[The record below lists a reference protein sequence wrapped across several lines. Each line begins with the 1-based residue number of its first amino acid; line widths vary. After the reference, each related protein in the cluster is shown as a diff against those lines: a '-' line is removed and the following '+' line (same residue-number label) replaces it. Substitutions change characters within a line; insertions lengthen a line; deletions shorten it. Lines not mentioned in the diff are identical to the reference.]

1 MIRPLRFLPALLL
14 LVLAAFAAL
23 LSADVR
29 SWERTMRS
37 DDALVAIQPRDAT
50 FAPPVQVPYD
60 AAERL
65 LGLRDDVEVGKALAQ
80 FRTASALPIRLD
92 NAEQVAAVRSH
103 AENALAEIARTTHD
117 PRIASQAETL
127 LGVMTFADLAQ
138 PVGVTGITQT
148 GIGRSQADAAL
159 ANFAEA
165 VRIDPDNATAKYD
178 LELLLRA
185 LLVQGTRV
193 GPGNQAGASTG
204 SHGAGGGQPGS
215 GY

>member
-1 MIRPLRFLPALLL
+1 VTRPLRFLPALLL
-14 LVLAAFAAL
+14 LVLAGVAAL
-23 LSADVR
+23 LAADVR
-29 SWERTMRS
+29 SWGRTMRS
-37 DDALVAIQPRDAT
+37 DDVLVAIQPRAAT
-50 FAPPVQVPYD
+50 FAPPVHVPFRI
-60 AAERL
+60 AQRL
-65 LGLRDDVEVGKALAQ
+65 LGLEDDVTFAKALAQ
-80 FRTASALPIRLD
+80 YRTASALPIRLD
-92 NAEQVAAVRSH
+92 NAEQVATVRSR
-103 AENALAEIARTTHD
+103 AENALAEVARTTKD
-117 PRIASQAETL
+117 PRLASQAETL
-127 LGVMTFADLAQ
+127 IGVMTFADLAQ
-138 PVGVTGITQT
+138 PVGVTGIAPT

-165 VRIDPDNATAKYD
+165 VRIDPDNVTAKYD

>member
-1 MIRPLRFLPALLL
+1 MTRPLRFLPALAL

-23 LSADVR
+23 LSADLR
-29 SWERTMRS
+29 SWGRTMRS
-37 DDALVAIQPRDAT
+37 DDVLVAIQPRDAT
-50 FAPPVQVPYD
+50 FAPPAHIPYD

-65 LGLRDDVEVGKALAQ
+65 LGLKDDVAFSKALAQ
-80 FRTASALPIRLD
+80 YRTASALPIRLD
-92 NAEQVAAVRSH
+92 NAEQVAAMRSR
-103 AENALAEIARTTHD
+103 AENALAEVARTTQD
-117 PRIASQAETL
+117 ARLASQAETL
-127 LGVMTFADLAQ
+127 IGVMTFADLAQ
-138 PVGVTGITQT
+138 PVGVTGLAPT

-159 ANFAEA
+159 SNFAQA
-165 VRIDPDNATAKYD
+165 VRDDPDNVTAKYD

-193 GPGNQAGASTG
+193 GPGNQGGASTG